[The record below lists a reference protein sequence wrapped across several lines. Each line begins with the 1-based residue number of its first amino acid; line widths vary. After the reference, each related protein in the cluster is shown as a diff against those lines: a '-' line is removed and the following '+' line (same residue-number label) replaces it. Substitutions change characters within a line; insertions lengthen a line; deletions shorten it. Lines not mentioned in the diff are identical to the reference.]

1 MIDSICICGA
11 GTMGTGIAQA
21 AAESGISALLYDLDH
36 EKIRQAELFIRKNL
50 DSRVLKNKITESEK
64 KSITGR
70 IRYSNQL
77 ADCHAAFLLEA
88 IIENLD
94 AKREL
99 FLELEKINTGKT
111 IFASNTSSHSISEI
125 ARSIKNPDRIV
136 GMHFFN
142 PPTLMKL
149 VEIVLTQHTSE
160 ETKEQ
165 TISLARKMKKTPVIC
180 KDSPGFIVNHV
191 ARPYYLE
198 ALRLL
203 EKGGADIE
211 VIDLIMESSGF
222 KMGPFRLMDLI
233 GNDINFAVS
242 QSIYDSMNRPARLE
256 PSLLQMQKLKKG
268 ELGRKSGYGFYNY
281 DSTIK
286 TPKP

>member
-1 MIDSICICGA
+1 M
-11 GTMGTGIAQA
+11 
-21 AAESGISALLYDLDH
+21 
-36 EKIRQAELFIRKNL
+36 
-50 DSRVLKNKITESEK
+50 
-64 KSITGR
+64 
-70 IRYSNQL
+70 
-77 ADCHAAFLLEA
+77 
-88 IIENLD
+88 
-94 AKREL
+94 
-99 FLELEKINTGKT
+99 
-111 IFASNTSSHSISEI
+111 
-125 ARSIKNPDRIV
+125 V